1 MSKTGRTALRKEE
14 RMVND
19 PKGSTTTGHTT
30 AVVRYAGGNVAS
42 TPKSRGHKETRKTM
56 MTAGEFV
63 PVVSGWFE
71 T

>member
-42 TPKSRGHKETRKTM
+42 TPKNRGIRRREKL
-56 MTAGEFV
+56 
-63 PVVSGWFE
+63 
-71 T
+71 